1 MSAARYDDEE
11 DYIEPWTL
19 IEETY
24 YLGHTYDKAIV
35 SALRKLD
42 PTVAPLWV
50 VKTYDA
56 PGHDDP
62 QTFGRHVIA
71 RLMDQPRVSM
81 RPEDF
86 ELMDLRGVHVP
97 SPLPEELKGLTSG
110 PYFVCEILEGPS
122 PDGEQPGEYLPMTEE
137 LVERL
142 RIAKWCLAN
151 HRIDDLA
158 RNRQRAFI
166 KAKNAPKEEWKR
178 QMAAR
183 IHSERAARKS
193 RRGEL
198 VRISPVGQTRVE
210 MSSQL
215 MRLRKISA
223 GEEA

>member
-1 MSAARYDDEE
+1 MSAARYEHEE
-11 DYIEPWTL
+11 DYPEPWTL

-24 YLGHTYDKAIV
+24 YLGHTYGKAIV

-50 VKTYDA
+50 VKTYRA
-56 PGHDDP
+56 PGYDNP

-86 ELMDLRGVHVP
+86 ELMAIRGVHVP
-97 SPLPEELKGLTSG
+97 TPLPEELKGLTSG

-122 PDGEQPGEYLPMTEE
+122 LDGEQPGEYRPMTEE

-142 RIAKWCLAN
+142 RIAKWALAN

-166 KAKNAPKEEWKR
+166 EAKRRPLEELKR
-178 QMAAR
+178 QVADR
-183 IHSERAARKS
+183 IRSDGAARKAK
-193 RRGEL
+193 RGEL

-215 MRLRKISA
+215 LRLRKIGA
-223 GEEA
+223 GDAA